1 MSLIGTLTTGV
12 SGVLTNSRALNII
25 GDNISNVNT
34 TGFKSSKAV
43 FGDLFSTS
51 LAGGTL
57 TSQVGKG
64 AQLLGSLQSFE
75 QGAFENSTSALDLAV
90 DGNGFFIVNDG
101 TGNFYTRAGQ
111 FRVNENGLVETLT
124 GEVLQGFEITNNV
137 VGTTLTDVSLSS
149 VQSQP
154 QATTAFTL
162 SAQLDGSEVN
172 PFTFNSP
179 VQIFNSVGTQDIL
192 NIQFTKLAQ
201 AAPPA
206 AQLNRW
212 SVLIT
217 SQEGTVS
224 PATASGFVEF
234 DTAGRLVDVD
244 IGGSTAALNV
254 VDWGIAID
262 YSTGTPPAAAQTVT
276 WTLSDGAVAPAVPA
290 SNGSMTAFAA
300 PSSNNSVIQDGFA
313 SGILIG
319 VAVDFDGTVAGLFDN
334 GQSQPLFQLGL
345 ANFLSPTGLTR
356 LGQNLF
362 AESRLSGQP
371 VISLPETG
379 AFGSVL
385 GNTLELSNVDLA
397 EQFVQLIKTQQA
409 FQASA
414 RIISTTDDLL
424 TETVNLTR

>member
-111 FRVNENGLVETLT
+111 FRVSEDGFVETLT

-137 VGTTLTDVSLSS
+137 VGTNLTDVSLTGLQSS
-149 VQSQP
+149 P
-154 QATTAFTL
+154 QATTIFTL
-162 SAQLDGSEVN
+162 GAQLDGSAVAGT
-172 PFTFNSP
+172 TFNSP
-179 VQIFNSVGTQDIL
+179 IQTFNSVGSQDIL
-192 NIQFTKLAQ
+192 NLQFTKIATAGNDWGVNFTSSLGVVTG
-201 AAPPA
+201 AAVPPA
-206 AQLNRW
+206 FDVTLN
-212 SVLIT
+212 
-217 SQEGTVS
+217 
-224 PATASGFVEF
+224 F
-234 DTAGRLVDVD
+234 DTAGQLTGLNGGALADVT
-244 IGGSTAALNV
+244 INL
-254 VDWGIAID
+254 D
-262 YSTGTPPAAAQTVT
+262 YSAASPPATAQALI
-276 WTLSDGAVAPAVPA
+276 WDLADATLA
-290 SNGSMTAFAA
+290 SNGDMTGFATS
-300 PSSNNSVIQDGFA
+300 SSNNSVIQDGFG

-397 EQFVQLIKTQQA
+397 EEFVQLIKTQQA

>member
-12 SGVLTNSRALNII
+12 SGVLSNSRALNII

-64 AQLLGSLQSFE
+64 AQLLGTLQSFE

-101 TGNFYTRAGQ
+101 TGNFFTRAGQ

-137 VGTTLTDVSLSS
+137 AATTLSDVSLTG
-149 VQSQP
+149 VQSSPQP
-154 QATTAFTL
+154 TTTFTL
-162 SAQLDGSEVN
+162 GAQLDGSEVAG
-172 PFTFNSP
+172 FQFNSP
-179 VQIFNSVGTQDIL
+179 VQIFNSVGSQDIVSV
-192 NIQFTKLAQ
+192 QFTKIAT
-201 AAPPA
+201 AG
-206 AQLNRW
+206 NDW
-212 SVLIT
+212 GVNFT
-217 SQEGTVS
+217 SSIGTVTGAAI
-224 PATASGFVEF
+224 PPLFDVTLNF
-234 DTAGRLVDVD
+234 DTAGQLTGINGGALADVTINLD
-244 IGGSTAALNV
+244 YSASSPPAVAQPVVWDLADAAL
-254 VDWGIAID
+254 
-262 YSTGTPPAAAQTVT
+262 
-276 WTLSDGAVAPAVPA
+276 A
-290 SNGSMTAFAA
+290 SNGDMTAFAA
-300 PSSNNSVIQDGFA
+300 NSSNNSVIQDGFG
-313 SGILIG
+313 SGILVG
-319 VAVDFDGTVAGLFDN
+319 VAVDFDGTVAGLFNN

-345 ANFLSPTGLTR
+345 ADFLSPTGLTR

-371 VISLPETG
+371 IISLPESG

-397 EQFVQLIKTQQA
+397 EEFVQLIKTQQA

>member
-12 SGVLTNSRALNII
+12 SGVITNSRALNII

-34 TGFKSSKAV
+34 TGFKSSRAV

-75 QGAFENSTSALDLAV
+75 QGAFENSTSSLDLAI
-90 DGNGFFIVNDG
+90 DGNGFFVVNDG

-111 FRVNENGLVETLT
+111 FRVNENGLVETIT
-124 GEVLQGFEITNNV
+124 GEILQGFEFTGGTL
-137 VGTTLTDVSLSS
+137 GTTLTDVSLTG

-162 SAQLDGSEVN
+162 GAQLDGSAATG
-172 PFTFNSP
+172 FTFNSP
-179 VQIFNSVGTQDIL
+179 VQIFNSVGSQDIL
-192 NIQFTKLAQ
+192 SVQFTKI
-201 AAPPA
+201 AAAGNDWGVNFSSSIGAVTGAAVPPA
-206 AQLNRW
+206 FDVTLN
-212 SVLIT
+212 
-217 SQEGTVS
+217 
-224 PATASGFVEF
+224 F
-234 DTAGRLVDVD
+234 DTTGQLTGINGGALADVS
-244 IGGSTAALNV
+244 ITL
-254 VDWGIAID
+254 D
-262 YSTGTPPAAAQTVT
+262 YSASSPPAAAAQVIN
-276 WTLSDGAVAPAVPA
+276 WDLADAAAV
-290 SNGSMTAFAA
+290 SNGDMTAFASA
-300 PSSNNSVIQDGFA
+300 SSNNSVIQDGFA
-313 SGILIG
+313 SGILVG
-319 VAVDFDGTVAGLFDN
+319 VAVDFDGTVSGLFDN
-334 GQSQPLFQLGL
+334 GQSQSLFQLGL
-345 ANFLSPTGLTR
+345 ADFLSPTGLTR

-371 VISLPETG
+371 IISLPETG

-385 GNTLELSNVDLA
+385 GNSLELSNVDLA
-397 EQFVQLIKTQQA
+397 EEFVQLIKTQQG

>member
-51 LAGGTL
+51 LNGGTL

-75 QGAFENSTSALDLAV
+75 QGSFENSTSALDLAI
-90 DGNGFFIVNDG
+90 DGSGFFIVNDG
-101 TGNFYTRAGQ
+101 TGNFFTRAGQ
-111 FRVNENGLVETLT
+111 FRVNENGLVETIT
-124 GEVLQGFEITNNV
+124 GQVLQGFEITNNI
-137 VGTTLTDVSLSS
+137 VGTSLTDVSLTG

-154 QATTAFTL
+154 QPTTQFTL
-162 SAQLDGSEVN
+162 GAQLDGSAVAG
-172 PFTFNSP
+172 TIFNSP
-179 VQIFNSVGTQDIL
+179 IQTFNSVGSQDIV
-192 NIQFTKLAQ
+192 NAQFTKVATAGNDWTVALSSSIGTVASTVPPSPLTLNFNTSGQ
-201 AAPPA
+201 LTNINSGPLSDVTINLTYATSSPPA
-206 AQLNRW
+206 APQAINWNL
-212 SVLIT
+212 
-217 SQEGTVS
+217 
-224 PATASGFVEF
+224 A
-234 DTAGRLVDVD
+234 D
-244 IGGSTAALNV
+244 AAL
-254 VDWGIAID
+254 
-262 YSTGTPPAAAQTVT
+262 
-276 WTLSDGAVAPAVPA
+276 A
-290 SNGSMTAFAA
+290 SNGDMTAFATS
-300 PSSNNSVIQDGFA
+300 SSNNSVIQDGFG
-313 SGILIG
+313 SGILVG
-319 VAVDFDGTVAGLFDN
+319 VGVDFDGSVSGLFDN

>member
-111 FRVNENGLVETLT
+111 FRVSEDGFVETLT

-137 VGTTLTDVSLSS
+137 VGTNLTDVSLTNL
-149 VQSQP
+149 QSAP
-154 QATTAFTL
+154 QATTIFTL
-162 SAQLDGSEVN
+162 GAQLDGSAVAGT
-172 PFTFNSP
+172 TFNSP

-192 NIQFTKLAQ
+192 NIQFTKQ
-201 AAPPA
+201 STIT
-206 AQLNRW
+206 NVW
-212 SVLIT
+212 DFTIT
-217 SQEGTVS
+217 SQEGVTV
-224 PATASGFVEF
+224 PALLTGTLTFGPSGQLIDVN
-234 DTAGRLVDVD
+234 GGGLVDFSID
-244 IGGSTAALNV
+244 L
-254 VDWGIAID
+254 D
-262 YSTGTPPAAAQTVT
+262 YSAGSPPAAAQTVT
-276 WTLSDGAVAPAVPA
+276 WDLADAALA
-290 SNGSMTAFAA
+290 SNGDMTGFATS
-300 PSSNNSVIQDGFA
+300 SSNNSVIQDGFG

>member
-101 TGNFYTRAGQ
+101 TGNFYPRAGQ
-111 FRVNENGLVETLT
+111 FRVSEDGFVETLT

-137 VGTTLTDVSLSS
+137 VGTNLTDVSLTGLQSS
-149 VQSQP
+149 P
-154 QATTAFTL
+154 QATTIFTL
-162 SAQLDGSEVN
+162 GAQLDGSAVAGT
-172 PFTFNSP
+172 TFNSP
-179 VQIFNSVGTQDIL
+179 IQIFNSVGSQDIVNL
-192 NIQFTKLAQ
+192 QFTKIATAGNDWGVNFTSSLGVVTG
-201 AAPPA
+201 AAVPPA
-206 AQLNRW
+206 FDVTLN
-212 SVLIT
+212 
-217 SQEGTVS
+217 
-224 PATASGFVEF
+224 F
-234 DTAGRLVDVD
+234 DTAGQLTGLNGGALADVT
-244 IGGSTAALNV
+244 INL
-254 VDWGIAID
+254 D
-262 YSTGTPPAAAQTVT
+262 YSAASPPATAQAVI
-276 WTLSDGAVAPAVPA
+276 WDLADATLA
-290 SNGSMTAFAA
+290 SNGDMTGFATS
-300 PSSNNSVIQDGFA
+300 SSNNSVIQDGFG

-397 EQFVQLIKTQQA
+397 EEFVQLIKTQQA

>member
-12 SGVLTNSRALNII
+12 SGVLSNSRALNII

-51 LAGGTL
+51 LSGGTL

-75 QGAFENSTSALDLAV
+75 QGAFENSTSALDLAI
-90 DGNGFFIVNDG
+90 DGNGFFIVNNG
-101 TGNFYTRAGQ
+101 TGNFFTRAGQ

-124 GEVLQGFEITNNV
+124 GEILQGFQITNNV
-137 VGTTLTDVSLSS
+137 VGTTLSDVSLTG

-162 SAQLDGSEVN
+162 GAQLDGSAATG
-172 PFTFNSP
+172 FTFNSP
-179 VQIFNSVGTQDIL
+179 IQVFNSVGSQDIL
-192 NIQFTKLAQ
+192 NVQFTKV
-201 AAPPA
+201 AAAGNDWGVNFTSSIGAVTGAAVPPA
-206 AQLNRW
+206 FDVTLN
-212 SVLIT
+212 
-217 SQEGTVS
+217 
-224 PATASGFVEF
+224 F
-234 DTAGRLVDVD
+234 DTAGQLTGINGGALADVTINLD
-244 IGGSTAALNV
+244 YSASSPPGAAQAVNWDLADAALV
-254 VDWGIAID
+254 
-262 YSTGTPPAAAQTVT
+262 
-276 WTLSDGAVAPAVPA
+276 
-290 SNGSMTAFAA
+290 SNGDMTAFATS
-300 PSSNNSVIQDGFA
+300 SSNNSVIQDGFA
-313 SGILIG
+313 SGILVG
-319 VAVDFDGTVAGLFDN
+319 VAVDLDGTVAGLFNN

-345 ANFLSPTGLTR
+345 ADFLSPTGLTR

-371 VISLPETG
+371 IISLPETG

-397 EQFVQLIKTQQA
+397 EEFVQLIKTQQA

>member
-90 DGNGFFIVNDG
+90 DGSGFFIVNDG
-101 TGNFYTRAGQ
+101 TGNFFTRAGQ

-124 GEVLQGFEITNNV
+124 GEILQGFQITNNV
-137 VGTTLTDVSLSS
+137 VGTTLTDVSLTG

-154 QATTAFTL
+154 QPTTQFTL
-162 SAQLDGSEVN
+162 GAQLDGSEVGVL
-172 PFTFNSP
+172 PGPAPAFTFNSP
-179 VQIFNSVGTQDIL
+179 IQIFNSVGTQDIL
-192 NIQFTKLAQ
+192 NIQFEKQNTVTNAW
-201 AAPPA
+201 
-206 AQLNRW
+206 NFT
-212 SVLIT
+212 IT

-224 PATASGFVEF
+224 AATATGTLTF
-234 DTAGRLVDVD
+234 DATGQLSLVN
-244 IGGSTAALNV
+244 GAAFADLV
-254 VDWGIAID
+254 IDID
-262 YSTGTPPAAAQTVT
+262 YSASSPPAAASQLVT
-276 WTLSDGAVAPAVPA
+276 WDLSGGD
-290 SNGSMTAFAA
+290 MTGFATS
-300 PSSNNSVIQDGFA
+300 SSNNSVIQDGFG
-313 SGILIG
+313 SGILVG
-319 VAVDFDGTVAGLFDN
+319 VGVDFDGTVSGLFDN

-397 EQFVQLIKTQQA
+397 AEFVQLIKTQQA

>member
-12 SGVLTNSRALNII
+12 SGVLSNSRALNII

-51 LAGGTL
+51 LSGGTL

-75 QGAFENSTSALDLAV
+75 QGAFENSTSALDLAI
-90 DGNGFFIVNDG
+90 DGNGFFIVNNG
-101 TGNFYTRAGQ
+101 TGNFFTRAGQ

-124 GEVLQGFEITNNV
+124 GEILQGFQITNNV
-137 VGTTLTDVSLSS
+137 VGTTLTDVSLTG

-154 QATTAFTL
+154 QPTTAFTL
-162 SAQLDGSEVN
+162 GAQLDGSAAPGTV
-172 PFTFNSP
+172 FNSP
-179 VQIFNSVGTQDIL
+179 IQVFNSVGSQDIL
-192 NIQFTKLAQ
+192 NVQFTKLGTLL
-201 AAPPA
+201 APTNDWA
-206 AQLNRW
+206 VA
-212 SVLIT
+212 IT
-217 SQEGTVS
+217 SSLGTVAS
-224 PATASGFVEF
+224 TVPAPVGGPPLLTLNF
-234 DTAGRLVDVD
+234 DPAGQLTGVNGGGVQD
-244 IGGSTAALNV
+244 IQINLTYATS
-254 VDWGIAID
+254 
-262 YSTGTPPAAAQTVT
+262 SPPAAAQ
-276 WTLSDGAVAPAVPA
+276 AVVWDLADTAFPAVGI
-290 SNGSMTAFAA
+290 SNGDMTAFAA

-319 VAVDFDGTVAGLFDN
+319 VAVDFDGTVAGLFNN

-345 ANFLSPTGLTR
+345 ADFLSPTGLTR

-371 VISLPETG
+371 IISLPETG

-397 EQFVQLIKTQQA
+397 EEFVQLIKTQQA

>member
-12 SGVLTNSRALNII
+12 SGVLSNSRALNII

-51 LAGGTL
+51 LSGGTL

-75 QGAFENSTSALDLAV
+75 QGAFENSTSALDLAI

-101 TGNFYTRAGQ
+101 TGNFFTRAGQ

-124 GEVLQGFEITNNV
+124 GEILQGFQVTNNV
-137 VGTTLTDVSLSS
+137 VGTTLTDVSLTG

-162 SAQLDGSEVN
+162 GAQLDGSAATGT
-172 PFTFNSP
+172 TFNSP
-179 VQIFNSVGTQDIL
+179 IQIFNSVGSQDIL
-192 NIQFTKLAQ
+192 NVQFTKI
-201 AAPPA
+201 AAAGNDWGVNFTSSIGVVTGAAVPPA
-206 AQLNRW
+206 FDATLN
-212 SVLIT
+212 
-217 SQEGTVS
+217 
-224 PATASGFVEF
+224 F
-234 DTAGRLVDVD
+234 DTAGQLTGLN
-244 IGGSTAALNV
+244 GGALA
-254 VDWGIAID
+254 DIAITLD
-262 YSTGTPPAAAQTVT
+262 YSASSPPAAAAQIIN
-276 WTLSDGAVAPAVPA
+276 WDLADAALA
-290 SNGSMTAFAA
+290 SNGDMTAFATS
-300 PSSNNSVIQDGFA
+300 SSNNSVIQDGFG
-313 SGILIG
+313 SGILVG
-319 VAVDFDGTVAGLFDN
+319 VGVDFDGTVSGLFNN

-345 ANFLSPTGLTR
+345 ADFLSPTGLTR

-371 VISLPETG
+371 IISLPETG

-397 EQFVQLIKTQQA
+397 EEFVQLIKTQQA

>member
-51 LAGGTL
+51 LSGGTL

-75 QGAFENSTSALDLAV
+75 QGAFENSTSALDLAI

-111 FRVNENGLVETLT
+111 FRINENGLVETLT
-124 GEVLQGFEITNNV
+124 GEVLQGFQITNNV
-137 VGTTLTDVSLSS
+137 VGTTLTDVSLTGLQSS
-149 VQSQP
+149 P
-154 QATTAFTL
+154 QVTTAFIL
-162 SAQLDGSEVN
+162 GAQLDGSEVAG
-172 PFTFNSP
+172 FTFNSP
-179 VQIFNSVGTQDIL
+179 IQIFNSVGSQDIL
-192 NIQFTKLAQ
+192 NVQFTKVAT
-201 AAPPA
+201 AGNDWTVA
-206 AQLNRW
+206 
-212 SVLIT
+212 IT
-217 SQEGTVS
+217 SSIGVVASTV
-224 PATASGFVEF
+224 PAGPLTLNF
-234 DTAGRLVDVD
+234 DTAGQLTGINGGALSDVT
-244 IGGSTAALNV
+244 INLTY
-254 VDWGIAID
+254 IA
-262 YSTGTPPAAAQTVT
+262 SAPPAAAQ
-276 WTLSDGAVAPAVPA
+276 AVVWDLADASLVPV
-290 SNGSMTAFAA
+290 SNGDMTAFATS
-300 PSSNNSVIQDGFA
+300 SSNNSVIQDGFG

-345 ANFLSPTGLTR
+345 ANFLAPTGLTR

-362 AESRLSGQP
+362 GESRLSGQP
-371 VISLPETG
+371 IISLPETG

>member
-1 MSLIGTLTTGV
+1 MSLISTLTTGV
-12 SGVLTNSRALNII
+12 SGVITNSRALNII

-51 LAGGTL
+51 LSGGTL

-124 GEVLQGFEITNNV
+124 GEVLQGFPITNNV
-137 VGTTLTDVSLSS
+137 VGTSLTDVSLTG
-149 VQSQP
+149 VQSTPQP
-154 QATTAFTL
+154 TTQFTL
-162 SAQLDGSEVN
+162 GAQLDGSEVTG
-172 PFTFNSP
+172 FTFNSP
-179 VQIFNSVGTQDIL
+179 IQIFNSVGTQDIL
-192 NIQFTKLAQ
+192 TVQFTKNLTT
-201 AAPPA
+201 
-206 AQLNRW
+206 NNIW
-212 SVLIT
+212 DFTVT
-217 SQEGTVS
+217 SQQGTVVGGAAGS
-224 PATASGFVEF
+224 LTF
-234 DTAGRLVDVD
+234 DTSGQLIDVNGGGLVDF
-244 IGGSTAALNV
+244 
-254 VDWGIAID
+254 AID
-262 YSTGTPPAAAQTVT
+262 LDYSASSPPAAAQTINWALT
-276 WTLSDGAVAPAVPA
+276 DGAGAT
-290 SNGSMTAFAA
+290 NGTMTGFAA
-300 PSSNNSVIQDGFA
+300 NSSNNSVVQDGFG
-313 SGILIG
+313 SGILVG

-345 ANFLSPTGLTR
+345 ADFLAPTGLTR

-362 AESRLSGQP
+362 AESRLSGQAI
-371 VISLPETG
+371 ISLPETG

-397 EQFVQLIKTQQA
+397 EEFVQLIKTQQA

-414 RIISTTDDLL
+414 RVISTTDDLL

>member
-1 MSLIGTLTTGV
+1 MSLISTLTTGV
-12 SGVLTNSRALNII
+12 SGVITNSRALNII

-51 LAGGTL
+51 LSGGTL

-124 GEVLQGFEITNNV
+124 GEVLQGFPITNNV
-137 VGTTLTDVSLSS
+137 VGTSLTDVSLTG
-149 VQSQP
+149 VQSTPQP
-154 QATTAFTL
+154 TTQFTL
-162 SAQLDGSEVN
+162 GAQLDGSEVTGY
-172 PFTFNSP
+172 TFNSP
-179 VQIFNSVGTQDIL
+179 IQIFNSVGTQDIL
-192 NIQFTKLAQ
+192 TIQFTKNLTT
-201 AAPPA
+201 
-206 AQLNRW
+206 NNIW
-212 SVLIT
+212 DFTVT
-217 SQEGTVS
+217 SQQGAVVGGAAGQVT
-224 PATASGFVEF
+224 F
-234 DTAGRLVDVD
+234 DTSGQLLDVNGGGLVD
-244 IGGSTAALNV
+244 
-254 VDWGIAID
+254 WAID
-262 YSTGTPPAAAQTVT
+262 LDYSASSPPAAAQTINWALT
-276 WTLSDGAVAPAVPA
+276 DGAGAT
-290 SNGSMTAFAA
+290 NGTMTGFAA
-300 PSSNNSVIQDGFA
+300 NSSNNSVVQDGFG
-313 SGILIG
+313 SGILVG

-345 ANFLSPTGLTR
+345 ADFLAPTGLTR

-362 AESRLSGQP
+362 AESRLSGQAI
-371 VISLPETG
+371 ISLPETG

-397 EQFVQLIKTQQA
+397 EEFVQLIKTQQA

-414 RIISTTDDLL
+414 RVISTTDDLL

>member
-12 SGVLTNSRALNII
+12 SGVLSNSRALNII

-51 LAGGTL
+51 LSGGTL

-75 QGAFENSTSALDLAV
+75 QGAFENSTSALDLAI
-90 DGNGFFIVNDG
+90 DGNGFFIVNNG
-101 TGNFYTRAGQ
+101 TGNFFTRAGQ
-111 FRVNENGLVETLT
+111 FRVNQNGLVETLT
-124 GEVLQGFEITNNV
+124 GEILQGFQITNNV
-137 VGTTLTDVSLSS
+137 VGTTLSDVSLTG

-162 SAQLDGSEVN
+162 GAQLDGSEAAG
-172 PFTFNSP
+172 FTFNSP
-179 VQIFNSVGTQDIL
+179 IQVFNSVGAQDIL
-192 NIQFTKLAQ
+192 NVQFTKIAAAGNDWGVNFTSSIGTVNGAAVPPAFDVTLNFNTSGQLTGINGGALADV
-201 AAPPA
+201 AIDLNYSASAPPGA
-206 AQLNRW
+206 A
-212 SVLIT
+212 
-217 SQEGTVS
+217 SQVINWDL
-224 PATASGFVEF
+224 A
-234 DTAGRLVDVD
+234 D
-244 IGGSTAALNV
+244 AAL
-254 VDWGIAID
+254 
-262 YSTGTPPAAAQTVT
+262 
-276 WTLSDGAVAPAVPA
+276 A
-290 SNGSMTAFAA
+290 SNGDMTAFATN
-300 PSSNNSVIQDGFA
+300 SSNNSVIQDGFA
-313 SGILIG
+313 SGILVG
-319 VAVDFDGTVAGLFDN
+319 VAVDFDGTVAGLFNN

-345 ANFLSPTGLTR
+345 ADFLSPTGLTR

-371 VISLPETG
+371 IISLPETG

-397 EQFVQLIKTQQA
+397 EEFVQLIKTQQA

>member
-64 AQLLGSLQSFE
+64 AQLLGSLQSFD
-75 QGAFENSTSALDLAV
+75 QGAFENSTSALDLAI

-101 TGNFYTRAGQ
+101 AGNFFTRAGQ
-111 FRVNENGLVETLT
+111 FRINENGLVETLT
-124 GEVLQGFEITNNV
+124 GEILQGFQITNNV
-137 VGTTLTDVSLSS
+137 VGTTLTDVSLSN

-154 QATTAFTL
+154 QFTTQFNL
-162 SAQLDGSEVN
+162 GAQLDAAAPDG
-172 PFTFNSP
+172 TIFNSP
-179 VQIFNSVGTQDIL
+179 IQVFNSVGDQDVL
-192 NIQFTKLAQ
+192 NIQFTRDVAG
-201 AAPPA
+201 
-206 AQLNRW
+206 NDW
-212 SVLIT
+212 DYVIT
-217 SQEGTVS
+217 SSIPGAAFT
-224 PATASGFVEF
+224 SGDTGSLTF
-234 DTAGRLVDVD
+234 DVNGQLVDAN
-244 IGGSTAALNV
+244 GGTANLSV
-254 VDWGIAID
+254 VID
-262 YSTGTPPAAAQTVT
+262 YTGATPPAAAQTITWNLFDTLGVT
-276 WTLSDGAVAPAVPA
+276 
-290 SNGSMTAFAA
+290 NGSMSGFAA
-300 PSSNNSVIQDGFA
+300 ASANNSVIQDGFA

-397 EQFVQLIKTQQA
+397 EEFVQLIKTQQA